1 MKNIPLLFSIVLI
14 FFSCKESNQPTLGEI
29 NFDDILVQDIKSL
42 ESNFGKWSAS
52 DSVASIIATNS
63 SPQKKSIRIEHGEAM
78 ALEFEPNQKALGAQY
93 YHFIFKKNSW
103 KIPAIE
109 FEEFETQSW
118 KKVNPIKELKW
129 NNAGQGT
136 VTIPAIK
143 VPSSKIRMV
152 ITSESDVLL
161 EELQFLTDAP
171 MTVDT
176 VSTYQP
182 VIPVLIGK
190 NDNPVIQIKIVASG
204 INEPQRV
211 TQFRFTTIGTTDI
224 NDIENIKVYSTGNDT
239 QFLSENLFGETN
251 SIDELMTINGETL
264 LSNGVN
270 YFWLS
275 YTVKNNTPLDH
286 KVDAQLEKTSFSNGK
301 SITPS
306 PTQDN
311 FSQRIGHA
319 LRQHWDDSVHT
330 YRIPG
335 LATTNKGTLI
345 GVYDLRYNS
354 SVDLQEDVD
363 VGLSRSTDEGN
374 TWEDMKVIMDMK
386 EWGGKPE
393 SENGIGD
400 PSVLVDR
407 SNNTI
412 WVAGIWAHG
421 HPGKRN
427 WHASKPGM
435 TPEETSQFILVKSED
450 DGVTWSN
457 PINITKQIKKPK
469 WQLMLQGPGKGITL
483 KNGTLV
489 FPAQYKDEERVP
501 HSTIIYSSDHGKT
514 WKIGTGAKSKTTE
527 AQVVELE
534 DGALMLNM
542 RDDRG
547 RVAGQGARSVAIT
560 YDLGATWTE
569 HPTSRKA
576 LEEPVCMASLI
587 TTKIDDKQVLFFSNP
602 ADKYHRKNM
611 TVKASFDQGNTWP
624 NEYHLLLDQGRGRGY
639 SCMTMIDENT
649 IGILYEGSQSD
660 LVFERIK
667 VSEIIK

>member
-1 MKNIPLLFSIVLI
+1 MKNIPLLLLIVLV
-14 FFSCKESNQPTLGEI
+14 FFSCKESYSPTLGVL
-29 NFDDILVQDIKSL
+29 NFDETSEQAFKSL
-42 ESNFGKWSAS
+42 ETNFGKWSAA
-52 DSVASIIATNS
+52 DSVASIASN
-63 SPQKKSIRIEHGEAM
+63 SIRIARGEGM
-78 ALEFEPNQKALGAQY
+78 VLEFEPNHQASDAQFY
-93 YHFIFKKNSW
+93 YFIFKKNSW
-103 KIPAIE
+103 KAPSIS
-109 FEEFETQSW
+109 FEELSSKSW
-118 KKVNPIKELKW
+118 VNINPIKELKW
-129 NNAGQGT
+129 NNSGQGMI
-136 VTIPAIK
+136 TIPAVK
-143 VPSSKIRMV
+143 APASKIRMV
-152 ITSESDVLL
+152 IASESDVLL
-161 EELQFLTDAP
+161 EEVQFLSDEP

-176 VSTYQP
+176 VSTSQP

-204 INEPQRV
+204 INEPQSV
-211 TQFRFTTIGTTDI
+211 SQFSFTTNGTTDP
-224 NDIENIKVYSTGNDT
+224 NDIENIKVYYTGNDT
-239 QFLSENLFGETN
+239 QFLSENLFGEAN
-251 SIDELMTINGETL
+251 SIDELMTINGETQ

-301 SITPS
+301 SITSS

-345 GVYDLRYNS
+345 GVYDLRYNG

-363 VGLSRSTDEGN
+363 VGLSRSTDGGN

-393 SENGIGD
+393 NENGIGD
-400 PSVLVDR
+400 PSVLIDR

-427 WHASKPGM
+427 WNASKPGM

-457 PINITKQIKKPK
+457 PINITKQIKNPK

-483 KNGTLV
+483 KDGTLV
-489 FPAQYKDEERVP
+489 FPAQYKDEEKVP

-560 YDLGATWTE
+560 YDMGATWTE

-587 TTKIDDKQVLFFSNP
+587 STKIDGKQVLFFSNP
-602 ADKYHRKNM
+602 ADKHQRKH
-611 TVKASFDQGNTWP
+611 DHQ
-624 NEYHLLLDQGRGRGY
+624 
-639 SCMTMIDENT
+639 
-649 IGILYEGSQSD
+649 SQ
-660 LVFERIK
+660 L
-667 VSEIIK
+667 